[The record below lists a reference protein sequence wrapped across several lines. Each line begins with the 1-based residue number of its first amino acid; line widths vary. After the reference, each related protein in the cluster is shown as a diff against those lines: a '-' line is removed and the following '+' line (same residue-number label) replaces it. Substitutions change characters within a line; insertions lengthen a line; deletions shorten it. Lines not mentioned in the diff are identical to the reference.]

1 MVDIRGLVERVGP
14 TLLRPVVIPDE
25 TGGVGDVVIAEPEEP
40 GGIGTAD
47 VVLGVGGTD
56 RAWAAELVRE
66 CGVRHAAAVLLKP
79 PVCAEES
86 VISEAKDAGLAL
98 IEVRRGAAWAQLV
111 WLLRGAL
118 AGTDPGSAVG
128 SPQQVGSA
136 GLGDLF
142 RLADAVAEVVDAP
155 VTIEDAHSQVLAYSA
170 RQDVTDPAR
179 VSTIMGRRQP
189 DDVLAKFRA
198 RGTFRQLSRGGSA
211 VYVPEQ
217 PDGTLPRLVVP
228 IRMGGELLGSMW
240 AVVTGEVS
248 EQRASAFADT
258 AALVALQLLRWRVM
272 TDSERQ
278 RSAGLVRSLLE
289 GSEGWR
295 AAANELG
302 VRAEPHRVVAIDVRA
317 SDGTDEGHRLAMW
330 EWITRGI
337 GRGPM
342 VAESGGV
349 LYAVVPDRSGA
360 GGWPALR
367 EALLAHIHEMDAADP
382 RPLVAVGTASP
393 VAELPDS
400 RGRADEVLALLRTGM
415 VEREV
420 AVHEQLWHALV
431 LARAAG
437 AASDAGVESL
447 GPLRRLRDND
457 HAQGTDYLRTLH
469 AWLRHPGDPRAASRE
484 LRVHPNTFRY
494 RMKRVGALL
503 DVDLD
508 DADVRSAL
516 LVQLLAE
523 RWNPHG

>member
-14 TLLRPVVIPDE
+14 TLLRPVVVPEE
-25 TGGVGDVVIAEPEEP
+25 TGGVGDVVIAETEDP
-40 GGIGTAD
+40 GEIGTAD
-47 VVLGVGGTD
+47 VVLGVGVTS
-56 RAWAAELVRE
+56 RADALELLRE
-66 CGVRHAAAVLLKP
+66 CGAREATAVLLKP
-79 PVCAEES
+79 PVSCEES
-86 VISEAKDAGLAL
+86 VVAAAADAGLAL
-98 IEVRRGAAWAQLV
+98 VEVRRGTAWAQLV

-118 AGTDPGSAVG
+118 AGTDAGPAGGSQ
-128 SPQQVGSA
+128 QQVGSA

-142 RLADAVAEVVDAP
+142 RVADAVAEVVDAP

-211 VYVPEQ
+211 IYVPEQ

-248 EQRASAFADT
+248 EQRASAFAET
-258 AALVALQLLRWRVM
+258 AALVALQLLRWRVI

-278 RSAGLVRSLLE
+278 RSARLVRSLLE

-295 AAANELG
+295 AAANELAVG
-302 VRAEPHRVVAIDVRA
+302 AEPHRVVAIDVRA

-342 VAESGGV
+342 VAEVGGV
-349 LYAVVPDRSGA
+349 LYAVVPDRSGT

-367 EALLAHIHEMDAADP
+367 EALLGHIREMDAADP
-382 RPLVAVGTASP
+382 RPLVAVGTAAP
-393 VAELPDS
+393 LAELPVS

-415 VEREV
+415 VERDI
-420 AVHEQLWHALV
+420 AVHEQLWHTLV
-431 LARAAG
+431 LTRMAG
-437 AASDAGVESL
+437 AASDAGVDAL
-447 GPLRRLRDND
+447 GPLARLRDND
-457 HAQGTDYLRTLH
+457 HSQGTEYLRTLH
-469 AWLRHPGDPRAASRE
+469 SWLRHPGDPRAASGE
-484 LRVHPNTFRY
+484 LNVHPNTFRY
-494 RMKRVGALL
+494 RMKRVSALL
-503 DVDLD
+503 GADLD